1 MHIFESLPELIGNTP
16 ILHLNRYG
24 AASGLSAPIFAKL
37 EYFNP
42 LGSVKDRAALYM
54 LRAGEENG
62 SIRQDTVIIEPTSG
76 STGIGLAYIC
86 ATRGYHLILTM
97 PENMSKERIQLL
109 SALGA
114 EIVLTP
120 AGDGMA
126 GAVSKAQALHEENPN
141 SVIPDQFS
149 NPANVQAHVETT
161 AREILRDMDGQ
172 VDFFVSTIGTGGTL
186 TGNAQVL
193 KAACPECRII
203 GVEPAASPL
212 LSQGKA
218 GPHKIQGIG
227 ANFIPEILD
236 QTLIDEILPVSDE
249 DAYAACRSAA
259 RTEGLLVGVSSGA
272 ALHAATVLAK
282 RPENAGK
289 RILAILPDTGERY
302 LSVGLFG

>member
-1 MHIFESLPELIGNTP
+1 MHVFESLPELIGNTP

-62 SIRQDTVIIEPTSG
+62 TIRQDTFIIEPTSG

-86 ATRGYHLILTM
+86 ATKGYHLILTM

-249 DAYAACRSAA
+249 DAYAACRTAA

>member
-1 MHIFESLPELIGNTP
+1 MRVFESLPELIGNTP
-16 ILHLNRYG
+16 ILHLKRFARAEQA
-24 AASGLSAPIFAKL
+24 AASVYGKL

-42 LGSVKDRAALYM
+42 LSSVKDRAALYM
-54 LRAGEENG
+54 IQAGEANG
-62 SIRQDTVIIEPTSG
+62 TIRPGTIIIEPTSG

-114 EIVLTP
+114 EIILTP
-120 AGDGMA
+120 AWEGMA
-126 GAVSKAQALHEENPN
+126 GAVSRAQAIHKANPD

-161 AREILRDMDGQ
+161 AQELLRDMDGQ
-172 VDFFVSTIGTGGTL
+172 VDIFVSTIGTGGTI
-186 TGNAQVL
+186 TGNGQVL
-193 KAACPECRII
+193 KAANPLCRII
-203 GVEPAASPL
+203 GVEPASSPL
-212 LSQGKA
+212 LTQGRV

-236 QTLIDEILPVSDE
+236 QSLIDEIIPVADD
-249 DAYAACRSAA
+249 DAYEACRVAA
-259 RTEGLLVGVSSGA
+259 KTEGLLVGVSSGA
-272 ALHAATVLAK
+272 ALHAAVLLAK

-289 RILAILPDTGERY
+289 HIVALLPDTGERY

>member
-1 MHIFESLPELIGNTP
+1 MHVFESLPELIGNTP

-62 SIRQDTVIIEPTSG
+62 TIRQDTVIIEPTSG

-86 ATRGYHLILTM
+86 ATKGYHLILTM

-120 AGDGMA
+120 AQDGMA

-149 NPANVQAHVETT
+149 NPANVQSHVETT

-249 DAYAACRSAA
+249 DAYAACRTAA

>member
-62 SIRQDTVIIEPTSG
+62 TIRQDTVIIEPTSG

-86 ATRGYHLILTM
+86 ATRGFHLILTM

-249 DAYAACRSAA
+249 DAYAACRTAA

>member
-1 MHIFESLPELIGNTP
+1 MHVFESLPELIGNTP

-62 SIRQDTVIIEPTSG
+62 TIRQDTVIIEPTSG

-86 ATRGYHLILTM
+86 ATKGYHLILTM

-120 AGDGMA
+120 AQDGMA

-249 DAYAACRSAA
+249 DAYAACRTAA

-289 RILAILPDTGERY
+289 RILVILPDTGERY

>member
-1 MHIFESLPELIGNTP
+1 MHVFESLPELIGNTP

-62 SIRQDTVIIEPTSG
+62 TIRQDTFIIEPTSG

-86 ATRGYHLILTM
+86 ATKGYHLILTM

-120 AGDGMA
+120 AQDGMA

-149 NPANVQAHVETT
+149 NPANVQSHVETT

-193 KAACPECRII
+193 KAACPECKII

-249 DAYAACRSAA
+249 DAYAACRTAA